1 LPTYSFGAARR
12 PPAPPRPATAVD
24 PALERLRRKVF
35 AVGRENKLN
44 PSMVKNRALVRFGE
58 PVFDRLSTPELEELI
73 TIFEQEISERRRGA
87 RRTNELTEETA
98 KKAGAAAV
106 ASAKKSGLR
115 SLASDTTI
123 HVNEPPFE
131 ARGPSRFAVG
141 LQRMDRG
148 QDIRTGQPI
157 AESKSQSKTQIRT
170 APLSDPRYD
179 TVLMRGILSR
189 MPNVRIVDIVEV
201 NRTAM

>member
-1 LPTYSFGAARR
+1 LPTYSLGAPRRR
-12 PPAPPRPATAVD
+12 PAPSRPAAAAD

-44 PSMVKNRALVRFGE
+44 PSMVKDRALVRFGE

-73 TIFEQEISERRRGA
+73 TIFEQEISERRVA
-87 RRTNELTEETA
+87 RRTNEFIEETA
-98 KKAGAAAV
+98 TKAAAAAV
-106 ASAKKSGLR
+106 ASAKKWGLR
-115 SLASDTTI
+115 SLASDTAI

-131 ARGPSRFAVG
+131 AGGPSRFAVG

-148 QDIRTGQPI
+148 QDIRTGQPL

-170 APLSDPRYD
+170 APLSDPRYN
-179 TVLMRGILSR
+179 TVFMRGILSR

-201 NRTAM
+201 KQTAM